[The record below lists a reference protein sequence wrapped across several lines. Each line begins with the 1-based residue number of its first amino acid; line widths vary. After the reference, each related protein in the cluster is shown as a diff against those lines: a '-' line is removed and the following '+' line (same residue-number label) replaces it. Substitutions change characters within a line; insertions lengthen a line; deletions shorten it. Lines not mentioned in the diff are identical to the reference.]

1 MRRYLSA
8 KAGAAVSSIAR
19 WSYKA
24 TATVLPFI
32 SKNGQTNQN
41 VYGAPFTILC
51 NYTAKSEQ
59 RRDEKGQE
67 FISQHLIY
75 TEDNRP
81 KYLDKITL
89 DYAGATAQEIR
100 SRTVWDMVMF
110 NDTADFLLVT

>member
-1 MRRYLSA
+1 M
-8 KAGAAVSSIAR
+8 SSIAR

-41 VYGAPFTILC
+41 VYGAPYTILC

-59 RRDEKGQE
+59 RRDDKGQE

-75 TEDNRP
+75 TEDDRP

-89 DYAGATAQEIR
+89 DYTGATPQEIR
-100 SRTVWDMVMF
+100 SRTVWDMAMF
-110 NDTADFLLVT
+110 GDIPDFLLVT